1 MKLVKKVPLNVCPVL
16 NDVDTFVFKPQIDI
30 FIQTLIPEAGFSLGR
45 HKTSFY
51 TLHITGKST
60 VIQLV
65 IRFMTEIW
73 NGPTSHGDKISC
85 SVVSESMGAV
95 EKMAVNRNILRVHS
109 SNRV

>member
-1 MKLVKKVPLNVCPVL
+1 MKLVKKVLLNVCPVL
-16 NDVDTFVFKPQIDI
+16 NDVETFVFKSQIDI

-85 SVVSESMGAV
+85 SVVSESMGAA